1 MAFSSEVRFKIGA
14 DTSALSKGFVAAQS
28 MAATAGQ
35 QIQKKFTGKNLF
47 QGLLQGIGIGSVDAV
62 ADLVV
67 RPFQLGYERAKD
79 ILGLTSRL
87 RDITNAE
94 VTAGAG
100 RAVVIRETQK
110 EIYSLNREIEIQQ
123 QLVTDLNA
131 NPINF
136 VSPQG
141 LALMRDAETEL
152 TNLKVRQAELNSK
165 ITTDA
170 KTLRREQAAWLRQ
183 ELLASD
189 LSEAELRNAG
199 EREKLAIRLNAL
211 QEEFI
216 RLKKAGDIGTAREG
230 ANQTAQFDVQ
240 RRMALLDKQAREER
254 AATLSG
260 LGQSLATGQMPAR
273 APRGRSEAERIAD
286 RGAANLARAEEA
298 IRTGR
303 SPDFVGQLT
312 ARANRDFTAAGERAR
327 AATTSVAKSDSAAL
341 SGELIKANDT
351 LKKIEANLA
360 PTAIQ

>member
-189 LSEAELRNAG
+189 LGEAELRNAG
-199 EREKLAIRLNAL
+199 EREKLAIRLNAR
-211 QEEFI
+211 EESEL
-216 RLKKAGDIGTAREG
+216 RLSKKGPGPVRAGDI
-230 ANQTAQFDVQ
+230 QSDHDVEI
-240 RRMALLDKQAREER
+240 LNPELV
-254 AATLSG
+254 
-260 LGQSLATGQMPAR
+260 
-273 APRGRSEAERIAD
+273 I
-286 RGAANLARAEEA
+286 ANL
-298 IRTGR
+298 TK
-303 SPDFVGQLT
+303 
-312 ARANRDFTAAGERAR
+312 AGE
-327 AATTSVAKSDSAAL
+327 L
-341 SGELIKANDT
+341 NMT
-351 LKKIEANLA
+351 LKMLEHFKADYARGFNALGIDDMTGKKWGEK
-360 PTAIQ
+360 